1 MELKNYQKYRWFFT
15 SSGNLVVGGK
25 SALQNDEIIN
35 VMKGKKIDF
44 TIMHTSSPG
53 SPFSIIFSEEEP
65 STADLHEGAIFTA
78 SFSKAWKNL
87 RKNEEIHIFK
97 ISQLKKGWGMKT
109 GTWGVVGA
117 INKISV
123 KLGLVLTKQKG
134 KLRGV
139 PEESVKSKKDILL
152 RIYPGK
158 IDKVNMLP
166 KISMELEEGFSQ
178 DEILSALPAGGLE
191 IVKKKI

>member
-53 SPFSIIFSEEEP
+53 SPFSIIFSEKEP
-65 STADLHEGAIFTA
+65 SPNDLHESAIFTA
-78 SFSKAWKNL
+78 SFSKAWKSL

-191 IVKKKI
+191 IVKNKK